1 MLLRLYIENIALIK
15 QCEIDFFEGFNCLT
29 GETGAGKSL
38 VIDSINM
45 VLGQRT
51 SRDIIRGGC
60 KSAFCQALF
69 YLPESYKEEVENL
82 GIPFSEDGNFLIER
96 ELSISGRNVCK
107 INGRMASLSQIKDFG
122 TLLINTHGQLD
133 NQALLNPQSHCV
145 FLDKFAKNEKE
156 LNDYKDAYFKYKDI
170 LHKLEKLK
178 QNESEKEKRI
188 DYLKYEINEIESL
201 NLSAGEEEELI
212 RQKKIL
218 QNAGKLMEEVS
229 LAKSALSSTDGSED
243 VKGLLNSAIR
253 ALSDASGID
262 EGLKSVLELLENSY
276 YQIEDAI
283 YTLSSYAQNIDFDI
297 NELDEIEKRLDQI
310 YRLKR
315 KYNLDVL
322 GILDYLK
329 SIKQELS
336 EIELSDEILK
346 NLENELTSAQNELK
360 RRAKELRDTR
370 IEAAKILE
378 EKICGEL
385 SSLDMPKV
393 TFKVSFKDCPFS
405 EKGSEEV
412 EFLISTSL
420 IEPVKPLN
428 KIASGGEM
436 SRIMLAI
443 KSVLSD
449 VDMVETLVFDEI
461 DAGVSGRAA
470 QRIAEKL
477 NALSKK
483 RQIICVTHLPQIA
496 AQSDYHFL
504 IEKTISDNDA
514 ITTVKVLSDEER
526 IRELAR
532 IIGGKEITE
541 NTLKSAKEMLEMART
556 G

>member
-1 MLLRLYIENIALIK
+1 
-15 QCEIDFFEGFNCLT
+15 
-29 GETGAGKSL
+29 
-38 VIDSINM
+38 
-45 VLGQRT
+45 
-51 SRDIIRGGC
+51 
-60 KSAFCQALF
+60 
-69 YLPESYKEEVENL
+69 
-82 GIPFSEDGNFLIER
+82 
-96 ELSISGRNVCK
+96 
-107 INGRMASLSQIKDFG
+107 
-122 TLLINTHGQLD
+122 
-133 NQALLNPQSHCV
+133 
-145 FLDKFAKNEKE
+145 
-156 LNDYKDAYFKYKDI
+156 
-170 LHKLEKLK
+170 
-178 QNESEKEKRI
+178 
-188 DYLKYEINEIESL
+188 
-201 NLSAGEEEELI
+201 
-212 RQKKIL
+212 
-218 QNAGKLMEEVS
+218 
-229 LAKSALSSTDGSED
+229 
-243 VKGLLNSAIR
+243 
-253 ALSDASGID
+253 
-262 EGLKSVLELLENSY
+262 
-276 YQIEDAI
+276 
-283 YTLSSYAQNIDFDI
+283 
-297 NELDEIEKRLDQI
+297 
-310 YRLKR
+310 
-315 KYNLDVL
+315 
-322 GILDYLK
+322 
-329 SIKQELS
+329 LS

-477 NALSKK
+477 KALSKK